1 MRDKNAE
8 RTRNPNKTYMYK
20 KAETST
26 TRRFGALG
34 RYTVW

>member
-1 MRDKNAE
+1 MY
-8 RTRNPNKTYMYK
+8 PVYK

-34 RYTVW
+34 RYTGRDRLLKELI